1 MTNLTYRKKA
11 SLGRLRMKLYI
22 SFDREGNAQT
32 IEDINLMGRSG
43 VRRGQESPFNT
54 EN

>member
-1 MTNLTYRKKA
+1 
-11 SLGRLRMKLYI
+11 MKLYI

-32 IEDINLMGRSG
+32 IGDINLMGRSG

-54 EN
+54 DN